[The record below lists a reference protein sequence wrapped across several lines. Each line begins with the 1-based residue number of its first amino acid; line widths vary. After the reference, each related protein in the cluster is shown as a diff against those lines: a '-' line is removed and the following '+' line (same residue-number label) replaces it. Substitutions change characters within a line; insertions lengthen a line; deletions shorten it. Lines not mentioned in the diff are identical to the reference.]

1 MVPTGKDEV
10 VRHQNGHHEDYGKV
24 PTGKDE
30 VVLQQSRHHED
41 YDKVPT
47 GKDKVDRHQS
57 RHHEDY
63 GKVSTGKDGVTIV
76 KLGTRRSLAKPDRQ
90 RNKVVGQLGGVC
102 LKSHYF

>member
-30 VVLQQSRHHED
+30 VVLQ
-41 YDKVPT
+41 
-47 GKDKVDRHQS
+47 QS

-102 LKSHYF
+102 LKSHYFQCLLT